1 MYELL
6 KKRTIIYLIS
16 CLVFLLCCFL
26 YFENHKNNEQQ
37 LNVEIYSIECC
48 PLCIQVKKSLP
59 IKLKGEFGDLVN
71 IEVIDVDDKNNE
83 QKYKQLVNSIDNF
96 SDEHLNRFP
105 VINVK
110 NYFIIIG
117 YNYYYDDEIIN
128 DIKRMN
134 KNSHLGKKLEKSR
147 YIWRKQND
155 NQ

>member
-1 MYELL
+1 MASAAITWEAN
-6 KKRTIIYLIS
+6 RP
-16 CLVFLLCCFL
+16 FHG
-26 YFENHKNNEQQ
+26 FEKFNT
-37 LNVEIYSIECC
+37 
-48 PLCIQVKKSLP
+48 
-59 IKLKGEFGDLVN
+59 
-71 IEVIDVDDKNNE
+71 VIDVDDKNNE

>member
-1 MYELL
+1 MYEIL

-26 YFENHKNNEQQ
+26 YFEYHKNKEQR

-48 PLCIQVKKSLP
+48 PLCIQVKNSLP
-59 IKLKGEFGDLVN
+59 IKLKDEFGDLVN
-71 IEVIDVDDKNNE
+71 IEIINVDDKNNE

-110 NYFIIIG
+110 NYFTIIG
-117 YNYYYDDEIIN
+117 YNYYYDDENIN
-128 DIKRMN
+128 DIHRMN
-134 KNSHLGKKLEKSR
+134 ENNHLGKQLEKSR
-147 YIWRKQND
+147 YIRRKQND
-155 NQ
+155 KK

>member
-1 MYELL
+1 MVDLILL
-6 KKRTIIYLIS
+6 GNMSIFYNRKIIIYTK
-16 CLVFLLCCFL
+16 
-26 YFENHKNNEQQ
+26 YFT
-37 LNVEIYSIECC
+37 L
-48 PLCIQVKKSLP
+48 
-59 IKLKGEFGDLVN
+59 
-71 IEVIDVDDKNNE
+71 
-83 QKYKQLVNSIDNF
+83 

-134 KNSHLGKKLEKSR
+134 ENSHLGKKLEKSR

>member
-1 MYELL
+1 MYSS
-6 KKRTIIYLIS
+6 KKIASNKT
-16 CLVFLLCCFL
+16 
-26 YFENHKNNEQQ
+26 
-37 LNVEIYSIECC
+37 
-48 PLCIQVKKSLP
+48 
-59 IKLKGEFGDLVN
+59 KGWIGDLVN

>member
-1 MYELL
+1 MF
-6 KKRTIIYLIS
+6 
-16 CLVFLLCCFL
+16 CG
-26 YFENHKNNEQQ
+26 
-37 LNVEIYSIECC
+37 YS
-48 PLCIQVKKSLP
+48 
-59 IKLKGEFGDLVN
+59 N
-71 IEVIDVDDKNNE
+71 
-83 QKYKQLVNSIDNF
+83 KQLVNSIDNF